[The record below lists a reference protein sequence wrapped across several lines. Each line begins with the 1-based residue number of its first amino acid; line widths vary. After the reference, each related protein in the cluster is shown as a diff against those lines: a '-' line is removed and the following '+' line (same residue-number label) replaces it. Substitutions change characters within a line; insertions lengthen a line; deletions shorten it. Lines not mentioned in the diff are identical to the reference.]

1 MSMNLNDAQF
11 AILDTLYFVEPFD
24 QIIEES
30 GLPES
35 VVKDELRNLIAARWV
50 QVMAFDETSKDFVR
64 STLYDADN
72 MRDYHYLATK
82 EGLLKHSGRR

>member
-1 MSMNLNDAQF
+1 MQINEAQF
-11 AILDTLYFVEPFD
+11 AILDSLYFVEPFD
-24 QIIEES
+24 RIIEES

-35 VVKDELRNLIAARWV
+35 VVKDELRNLIAARLV
-50 QVMAFDETSKDFVR
+50 QVMAFDEKSKDYIR
-64 STLYDADN
+64 STMYDADN

>member
-1 MSMNLNDAQF
+1 MELNSDQF

-24 QIIEES
+24 RIVEES

-35 VVKDELRNLIAARWV
+35 VVKDELRTLIAQRLV
-50 QVMAFDETSKDFVR
+50 QVMQFDEGSKDYVR
-64 STLYDADN
+64 TNMYDADN
-72 MRDYHYLATK
+72 MRACHYLATK